1 MRAGN
6 RRRRSAVLLCS
17 TALLCAAAVLPA
29 AAQSAAEPESAVA
42 PPPVAVRAMTFNIR
56 AGSGE
61 DGVFDVARTSAA
73 IAAQHPDVVALEEV
87 DVHWGARSD
96 WQDEAREIA
105 AATGMRMFFAPI
117 YSLDPPS
124 AGAPREEF
132 GIALLTRHPILSA
145 ENHQLTRL
153 STQVPDPVPAPAP
166 GFPEIVT
173 EIGGARVH
181 VYGTHLDYRGDPSVR
196 RLQVADTLR
205 ILDGDHGEQQ
215 ILMGDL
221 NATPDAPEIA
231 PLLGRLTD
239 SWAVAHP
246 GDPGLTYPAGVPAQR
261 IDYVLVSPG
270 VGVRGAEV
278 PVTEASDH
286 RPVVADL
293 SVTRG
298 R

>member
-1 MRAGN
+1 MPAGI
-6 RRRRSAVLLCS
+6 RRGSAVLFCS
-17 TALLCAAAVLPA
+17 TALLCAAATVPA
-29 AAQSAAEPESAVA
+29 AAQAAQAAGPAA

-61 DGVFDVARTSAA
+61 DGVFDVARTAAA
-73 IAAQHPDVVALEEV
+73 INDQRPDVVALEEV

-105 AATGMRMFFAPI
+105 DATGMRVFFAPI

-132 GIALLTRHPILSA
+132 GIALLSRHPILSA
-145 ENHQLTRL
+145 VNHELTRL

-181 VYGTHLDYRGDPSVR
+181 VYGTHLDYRGDPTVR
-196 RLQVADTLR
+196 RMQVADTLK
-205 ILDGDHGEQQ
+205 ILDEDGGEQQ

-221 NATPDAPEIA
+221 NATPNAPELA

-239 SWAVAHP
+239 SWAVANP
-246 GDPGLTYPAGVPAQR
+246 GEPGLTYPAGTPAQR

-270 VGVRGAEV
+270 VGVRRAQV

-293 SVTRG
+293 AVARG

>member
-17 TALLCAAAVLPA
+17 TALLFAAAAVPA
-29 AAQSAAEPESAVA
+29 AAQVPESSPSAAV
-42 PPPVAVRAMTFNIR
+42 PPPVAVRAMNFNIR

-61 DGVFDVARTSAA
+61 DGAFDVARTAAA

-87 DVHWGARSD
+87 DVHWGARSN
-96 WQDEAREIA
+96 WEDEAREIA
-105 AATGMRMFFAPI
+105 AATHMRVFFAPI

-124 AGAPREEF
+124 PGAPREEF
-132 GIALLTRHPILSA
+132 GVALLSRHPILSA
-145 ENHQLTRL
+145 VNHELTRL
-153 STQVPDPVPAPAP
+153 STQVSDPVPAPAP

-181 VYGTHLDYRGDPSVR
+181 VYGTHLDYRADPSVR

-205 ILDGDHGEQQ
+205 ILDEDHGEQQ

-221 NATPDAPEIA
+221 NATPSAPELA

-239 SWAVAHP
+239 AWAVAHP
-246 GDPGLTYPAGVPAQR
+246 GEPGLTYPAGVPAQR
-261 IDYVLVSPG
+261 IDYVLVSPS
-270 VGVRGAEV
+270 VGVRGADV

-293 SVTRG
+293 SVARG

>member
-6 RRRRSAVLLCS
+6 RRRRSAVLFCS
-17 TALLCAAAVLPA
+17 TALLCAAAALPA
-29 AAQSAAEPESAVA
+29 AAQDQATEAA

-61 DGVFDVARTSAA
+61 DGVFDIARTSAA

-96 WQDEAREIA
+96 WQDEATRIA
-105 AATGMRMFFAPI
+105 RATGMRVFFAPI
-117 YSLDPPS
+117 YSLDPPQ

-132 GIALLTRHPILSA
+132 GVALLSRHPILSA
-145 ENHQLTRL
+145 VNHQLTRL
-153 STQVPDPVPAPAP
+153 STQVANPVPAPAP

-173 EIGGARVH
+173 EIGGALVH
-181 VYGTHLDYRGDPSVR
+181 VYGTHLDYRADPSVR

-205 ILDGDHGEQQ
+205 ILDEDHGEQQ
-215 ILMGDL
+215 VLMGDL
-221 NATPDAPEIA
+221 NATPNAPELA
-231 PLLGRLTD
+231 PLLDRLTD
-239 SWAVAHP
+239 AWAVTHP
-246 GDPGLTYPAGVPAQR
+246 GDPGLTYPAGVPAER
-261 IDYVLVSPG
+261 IDYVLVSHG
-270 VGVRGAEV
+270 VGVRGAAV

-293 SVTRG
+293 TAARG